1 MKSHESQWR
10 IEKTERGFVCVCWR
24 GKRGRDWEEL
34 GPSCDLGS
42 NYTGNASLG
51 RVEEPLLWDFPGRNC
66 WSEVPGIQEF
76 PKQTQAPTR

>member
-1 MKSHESQWR
+1 MENREDRK
-10 IEKTERGFVCVCWR
+10 GGCVCVLEGQR
-24 GKRGRDWEEL
+24 GEGLGEL
-34 GPSCDLGS
+34 GPSCDLGN